1 MQKDPNTNK
10 WTYSYTLKV
19 SKDKRREIESYAKK
33 NNMTV
38 NRFIKESIELNLKLH
53 KTKHTN
59 GNDILK
65 NQLELFKF

>member
-1 MQKDPNTNK
+1 
-10 WTYSYTLKV
+10 V
-19 SKDKRREIESYAKK
+19 SKDKRREIESCAKK